1 MDILNAILLG
11 IVEGI
16 TEFLP
21 ISSTGHLI
29 VVEEFIKLPSRVKVP
44 FDVIIQL
51 GAILAVIWLFRYKI
65 IDLLRRLP
73 SDRSAQRFA
82 LAIVIAFLPAAILG
96 FLLRT
101 VIQERLFNPISV
113 ALALIV
119 GGVIMWVLDNGAE
132 RPGTLKDVQAITPV
146 QALGVGVAQAVSL
159 WPGTSRSAATIIGG
173 LLMRLDRQA
182 AVEFSFWLAIPTM
195 LAATLYETFKS
206 ARGLAGSDWLLIG
219 IGFVAAFVTAF
230 VVVRW
235 FLHWVSTHT
244 LRPFALYR
252 ILLGGLVLC
261 LFFLG
266 ILGS

>member
-11 IVEGI
+11 IVEGV

-29 VVEEFIKLPSRVKVP
+29 VVEEFLRLPSRVRVP

-51 GAILAVIWLFRYKI
+51 GAILAVIWLFRHKI

-82 LAIVIAFLPAAILG
+82 LAIVIASIPAGLLG
-96 FLLRT
+96 FVLRDI
-101 VIQERLFNPISV
+101 IQARLYNPISV

-119 GGVIMWVLDNGAE
+119 GGVIMWLLDTGVE
-132 RPGTLKDVQAITPV
+132 RPDTLKDVQAITPL
-146 QALGVGVAQAVSL
+146 QAVGVGIAQAFSL

-173 LLMRLDRQA
+173 LLMRLDRQV
-182 AVEFSFWLAIPTM
+182 AVEFSFWLAMPIM
-195 LAATLYETFKS
+195 LAATAYEAFKS

-219 IGFVAAFVTAF
+219 VGFVTAFITAF

-235 FLHWVSTHT
+235 FLHWVSNHT

-266 ILGS
+266 VLGS